1 MINLK
6 NISEQSG
13 IYKITNK
20 INNKVYIG
28 QAINLRKRIK
38 NHIGNYKLNKKNKHF
53 YSSIQK
59 YAIENFEL
67 EILVQGNFTKQE
79 LDELEIDFIRLFNST
94 NQKFGYN
101 LTIGG
106 EGTRGLKH
114 SEEVKYKQRQ
124 IKLGKKASPET
135 RKKIS
140 EVGKDRKHSEET
152 KQKISKS
159 NKCKIVSKETREK
172 MSKSGKGKIITEQ
185 HIEKI
190 KDTKRKNGTL
200 NKTGYKHSQESIDK
214 IKQTKIKNGTLNFI
228 TSEET
233 KKKISEKLKG
243 RVSPRKGKPAP
254 NKGVK
259 SKPESIQKMLK
270 TKEFNRNMKLIKEN
284 NFVYDWL
291 F

>member
-1 MINLK
+1 MRL
-6 NISEQSG
+6 
-13 IYKITNK
+13 
-20 INNKVYIG
+20 
-28 QAINLRKRIK
+28 
-38 NHIGNYKLNKKNKHF
+38 
-53 YSSIQK
+53 
-59 YAIENFEL
+59 EL
-67 EILVQGNFTKQE
+67 EILQKGDFNQVE
-79 LDELEIDFIRLFNST
+79 LNEMEITYIRLFKSN
-94 NQKFGYN
+94 NRLYGYN
-101 LTIGG
+101 MTKGG
-106 EGTRGLKH
+106 DGANGY
-114 SEEVKYKQRQ
+114 KY
-124 IKLGKKASPET
+124 
-135 RKKIS
+135 
-140 EVGKDRKHSEET
+140 
-152 KQKISKS
+152 
-159 NKCKIVSKETREK
+159 SKESKLK
-172 MSKSGKGKIITEQ
+172 MSKVHKGKIITEQ

-243 RVSPRKGKPAP
+243 RVSPRKGKPAS
-254 NKGVK
+254 NKGIK